1 MNTMICLDAAALLS
15 MSRDDI
21 FAAMGRADLAVVG
34 VDAVA
39 ATVASRRRGTAS
51 GVAADTSPCVVLI
64 SAENN
69 PLA

>member
-1 MNTMICLDAAALLS
+1 MNNTICLDAATLAT

-21 FAAMGRADLAVVG
+21 FTAMGRSDLLVV
-34 VDAVA
+34 DAAVA
-39 ATVASRRRGTAS
+39 ATVASRRRGTVS
-51 GVAADTSPCVVLI
+51 GVADNTAPCIVLI

>member
-1 MNTMICLDAAALLS
+1 MNDTIYLDATALLS
-15 MSRDDI
+15 MSRDDV
-21 FAAMGRADLAVVG
+21 FAAMGRADLAVA

-51 GVAADTSPCVVLI
+51 GVAADTTPGIVLI

>member
-1 MNTMICLDAAALLS
+1 MDNTICLDAATLAT

-21 FAAMGRADLAVVG
+21 FTAMGRADLLT
-34 VDAVA
+34 VDAAVA

>member
-1 MNTMICLDAAALLS
+1 MTNTISLDAATLLA
-15 MSRDDI
+15 MSRDDL
-21 FAAMGRADLAVVG
+21 FAAMGRSDLLT
-34 VDAVA
+34 VDAAVA

-51 GVAADTSPCVVLI
+51 GVAVDTSPCVVLI